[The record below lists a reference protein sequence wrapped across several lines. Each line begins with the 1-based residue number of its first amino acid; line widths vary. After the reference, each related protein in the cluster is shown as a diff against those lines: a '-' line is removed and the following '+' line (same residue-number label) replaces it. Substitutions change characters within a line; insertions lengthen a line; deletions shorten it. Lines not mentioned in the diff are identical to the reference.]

1 MRRAAVSQ
9 AKLKIRV
16 LYNDK
21 EVSSTK
27 EWYDMY
33 IMHTTYNVYGVCVC
47 VCNML
52 FCVCICVQCTTIVC
66 LKTCFS
72 VCVYV

>member
-21 EVSSTK
+21 EVSSTE
-27 EWYDMY
+27 EWYD
-33 IMHTTYNVYGVCVC
+33 T
-47 VCNML
+47 
-52 FCVCICVQCTTIVC
+52 
-66 LKTCFS
+66 
-72 VCVYV
+72 

>member
-27 EWYDMY
+27 EWYDIY
-33 IMHTTYNVYGVCVC
+33 IMHSTYTVV
-47 VCNML
+47 
-52 FCVCICVQCTTIVC
+52 VQCTT
-66 LKTCFS
+66 
-72 VCVYV
+72 